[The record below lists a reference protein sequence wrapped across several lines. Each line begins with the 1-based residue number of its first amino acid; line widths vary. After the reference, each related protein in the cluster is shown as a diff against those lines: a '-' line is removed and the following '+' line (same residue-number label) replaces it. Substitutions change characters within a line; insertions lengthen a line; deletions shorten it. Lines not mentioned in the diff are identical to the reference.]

1 MGSRSNAVDWRLV
14 REAHADLQIVGTQR
28 TNLLLLGAP
37 GATGLVLQRV
47 DLGLR
52 EPILTW
58 RPGQPLVLPTY
69 GHPATLILHEV
80 DKLTSLD
87 QHTVLRWLDHSS
99 GRIRVVSTT
108 SEPLWPR
115 VQTGTFNE
123 KLYYR
128 LNTVCLTAA
137 PSEN

>member
-58 RPGQPLVLPTY
+58 RPGQPLVP
-69 GHPATLILHEV
+69 GRVEV
-80 DKLTSLD
+80 ESQAGLAGPVHVEDRVAGRHRRTRGSG
-87 QHTVLRWLDHSS
+87 SS
-99 GRIRVVSTT
+99 
-108 SEPLWPR
+108 WPVR
-115 VQTGTFNE
+115 
-123 KLYYR
+123 R
-128 LNTVCLTAA
+128 
-137 PSEN
+137 P

>member
-1 MGSRSNAVDWRLV
+1 MESRSNAADWRLV
-14 REAHADLQIVGTQR
+14 REARKDLQIVGTQR

-37 GATGLVLQRV
+37 GTTGLVLQML

-69 GHPATLILHEV
+69 GHPATLILHDV

-87 QHTVLRWLDHSS
+87 QHTVLRWLDHSRS
-99 GRIRVVSTT
+99 RIRVVSTT
-108 SEPLWPR
+108 SEPLWSR
-115 VQTGTFNE
+115 VQTGTFSE
-123 KLYYR
+123 RLYYR
-128 LNTVCLTAA
+128 LNTVCLSAA